1 MSAELPGSLQEMDPQ
16 VEDSVSAEACC
27 KLADAAFKE
36 MQMELAFSICRAG
49 VHKHLN
55 ASDKLCKR
63 YLFML
68 DMIVKK
74 STATAKKVEGP
85 PRMLYLREM
94 YEKMDATLKEHIA
107 KMVRR
112 RRRRPRRPPAPAPR
126 PRPAAA
132 PPPPPAP
139 AAPRKSPPPGAPPR
153 RPSAAPPRHARR
165 RPPPLLA
172 SQGGEDSVK
181 PGEKFVLMKER
192 R

>member
-1 MSAELPGSLQEMDPQ
+1 MSAELLKSLQEMDPQ

-55 ASDKLCKR
+55 SSDKLCKR

-94 YEKMDATLKEHIA
+94 YDKMDATLKEHIA

-112 RRRRPRRPPAPAPR
+112 RRRRPRRAPAPAPR
-126 PRPAAA
+126 PRP
-132 PPPPPAP
+132 
-139 AAPRKSPPPGAPPR
+139 R
-153 RPSAAPPRHARR
+153 RR
-165 RPPPLLA
+165 RPPPPA
-172 SQGGEDSVK
+172 AGAD
-181 PGEKFVLMKER
+181 PRNPPARAAPPPR
-192 R
+192 RPPAAPRATPADARPSSLRPRVARTRSSPARSSSS

>member
-1 MSAELPGSLQEMDPQ
+1 MSAELLKSLQEMDPQ

-94 YEKMDATLKEHIA
+94 YDKMDATLKEHIA

-112 RRRRPRRPPAPAPR
+112 RRRRRPRAPR
-126 PRPAAA
+126 ARSELRARA
-132 PPPPPAP
+132 PCAY
-139 AAPRKSPPPGAPPR
+139 
-153 RPSAAPPRHARR
+153 
-165 RPPPLLA
+165 
-172 SQGGEDSVK
+172 D
-181 PGEKFVLMKER
+181 
-192 R
+192 

>member
-1 MSAELPGSLQEMDPQ
+1 MSAELLKSLQEMDPQ

-94 YEKMDATLKEHIA
+94 YDKMDATLKEHIA

-112 RRRRPRRPPAPAPR
+112 RRRRRPRRHTRTHHP
-126 PRPAAA
+126 
-132 PPPPPAP
+132 
-139 AAPRKSPPPGAPPR
+139 
-153 RPSAAPPRHARR
+153 
-165 RPPPLLA
+165 
-172 SQGGEDSVK
+172 
-181 PGEKFVLMKER
+181 
-192 R
+192 

>member
-1 MSAELPGSLQEMDPQ
+1 MSAELLKSLQEMDPQ

-55 ASDKLCKR
+55 SSDKLCKR

-107 KMVRR
+107 KSQECFARHGVEERR
-112 RRRRPRRPPAPAPR
+112 
-126 PRPAAA
+126 
-132 PPPPPAP
+132 
-139 AAPRKSPPPGAPPR
+139 S
-153 RPSAAPPRHARR
+153 
-165 RPPPLLA
+165 A
-172 SQGGEDSVK
+172 SQARGT
-181 PGEKFVLMKER
+181 R
-192 R
+192 

>member
-1 MSAELPGSLQEMDPQ
+1 MSAELLKSLQEMDPQ

-94 YEKMDATLKEHIA
+94 YDKMDATLKEHIA

-112 RRRRPRRPPAPAPR
+112 RRPAARPRRRPRRAPRRRRRPPPPAAAARPPKSPLFARRPPPRRPGGAPAPR
-126 PRPAAA
+126 PPT
-132 PPPPPAP
+132 PAP
-139 AAPRKSPPPGAPPR
+139 SSLRPRVATTRSSP
-153 RPSAAPPRHARR
+153 AR
-165 RPPPLLA
+165 
-172 SQGGEDSVK
+172 SSSS
-181 PGEKFVLMKER
+181 
-192 R
+192 

>member
-1 MSAELPGSLQEMDPQ
+1 MSAELLKSLQEMDPQ

-55 ASDKLCKR
+55 SSDKLCKR

-94 YEKMDATLKEHIA
+94 YEKMDEPCTLRTTLYHGKANAKPVQANKTEVRSNPNATK
-107 KMVRR
+107 KTKQR
-112 RRRRPRRPPAPAPR
+112 
-126 PRPAAA
+126 
-132 PPPPPAP
+132 
-139 AAPRKSPPPGAPPR
+139 
-153 RPSAAPPRHARR
+153 
-165 RPPPLLA
+165 
-172 SQGGEDSVK
+172 
-181 PGEKFVLMKER
+181 
-192 R
+192 